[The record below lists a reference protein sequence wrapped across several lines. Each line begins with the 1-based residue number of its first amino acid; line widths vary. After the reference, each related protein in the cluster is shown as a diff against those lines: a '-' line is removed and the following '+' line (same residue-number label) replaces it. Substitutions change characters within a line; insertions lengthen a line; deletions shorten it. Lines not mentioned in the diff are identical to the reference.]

1 MKVWNKQNEKD
12 LSKEIVDWSS
22 TYYSVILKDLTERT
36 VVTFADES
44 YDGTINEYY
53 EYTDGDNEFP
63 CFDEILLWC
72 KIDE

>member
-1 MKVWNKQNEKD
+1 MKVWNRQSEKD
-12 LSKEIVDWSS
+12 LFKEIVDWSS

-44 YDGTINEYY
+44 NDGTINEYY

-63 CFDEILLWC
+63 DFDEILLWR

>member
-1 MKVWNKQNEKD
+1 MKVWNRQSEKD
-12 LSKEIVDWSS
+12 LSNEIVDWSS

-44 YDGTINEYY
+44 NDGAINLYY

-63 CFDEILLWC
+63 DFDEILLWR

>member
-1 MKVWNKQNEKD
+1 
-12 LSKEIVDWSS
+12 
-22 TYYSVILKDLTERT
+22 LTERT

-44 YDGTINEYY
+44 NDGTINEYF

-63 CFDEILLWC
+63 DFDEILLWR